1 MLKFSTEIKTLDVI
15 VDGQTYNIPL
25 EPTVQDFSDSAQL
38 FSSDKT
44 TSEEFSR
51 WFLSF
56 LKRYIPDVE
65 SLPMSALGQIMQEWS
80 KKSSLTK
87 DTAKN

>member
-56 LKRYIPDVE
+56 
-65 SLPMSALGQIMQEWS
+65 
-80 KKSSLTK
+80 
-87 DTAKN
+87 